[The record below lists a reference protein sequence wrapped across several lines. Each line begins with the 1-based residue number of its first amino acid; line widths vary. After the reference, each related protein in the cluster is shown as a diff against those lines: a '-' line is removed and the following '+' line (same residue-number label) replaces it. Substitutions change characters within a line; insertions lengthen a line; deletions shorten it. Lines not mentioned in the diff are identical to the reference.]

1 MEIRKRNTILFLG
14 MALFVMFFGAGN
26 LLLPA
31 FLGYQTK
38 IDWTST
44 FTGFSLTTVLAP
56 VLAIFAVAI
65 SGNYFTDLGARA
77 HVKLAYF
84 LAFINVLCIGP
95 LIALPR
101 SGASVYE
108 VAIQPILPNAQAIWV
123 CVIFFGAVMLLS
135 FSPNRITGIL
145 GKIFA
150 PLLLF
155 FLVLL
160 ILPGLFTGSVVDLPP
175 TIIEDRFYI
184 GFQEGYQT
192 MDVLA
197 GLIFAVLLIAGA
209 NRKGFTHKI
218 DRVDVVVKSAIL
230 AAFCMLLVYGG
241 LFYLGAHATIE
252 PSEATRSALLVHLA
266 TQNFGNNGIY
276 LISILMILACVTT
289 AIALTAGSANFLE
302 RLTKGKL
309 GYIEGVIS
317 ITLVSTLFAIAGVEE
332 IIEYAAVL
340 LNFIYPVTLVL
351 ILTVL
356 LFGNTIKNPK
366 PYLITLVITMI
377 VSLFGVLIQW
387 FPNQPILNNTLDLL
401 PLSQYNLEWVVPA
414 VCTFIISCFI
424 IDRNLNRDIF
434 KKGNVH

>member
-14 MALFVMFFGAGN
+14 MALFAMFFGAGN

-44 FTGFSLTTVLAP
+44 FTGFSLTAILAP
-56 VLAIFAVAI
+56 VLAIFAVAV

-77 HVKLAYF
+77 NLKLAYF

-123 CVIFFGAVMLLS
+123 CVVFFGAVMLLS

-155 FLVLL
+155 FLALL
-160 ILPGLFTGSVVDLPP
+160 IIPGLFTGSTVELPP
-175 TIIEDRFYI
+175 TVIEDRFYV

-209 NRKGFTHKI
+209 NRKGFTHKS
-218 DRVDVVVKSAIL
+218 DRVEVVLKSAIF
-230 AAFCMLLVYGG
+230 AAVCMLLVYGG
-241 LFYLGAHATIE
+241 LFYLGAHATID
-252 PSEATRSALLVHLA
+252 PSEATRPALLVHIA
-266 TQNFGNNGIY
+266 TQNFGQTGIY
-276 LISILMILACVTT
+276 LISVLMILACITT
-289 AIALTAGSANFLE
+289 AIALIAGSANFME
-302 RLTKGKL
+302 RFTKGKL

-332 IIEYAAVL
+332 IIEYAGAL

-351 ILTVL
+351 ILSVL
-356 LFGNTIKNPK
+356 LFGNTITNQR
-366 PYLITLVITMI
+366 PYFITLIVTMV
-377 VSLFGVLIQW
+377 VSMIRILIKW
-387 FPNQPILNNTLDLL
+387 FPNEEIFTRILEIL

-414 VCTFIISCFI
+414 ILTFIISCFALG
-424 IDRNLNRDIF
+424 RNLNR
-434 KKGNVH
+434 K

>member
-401 PLSQYNLEWVVPA
+401 PLSQYNLEWV
-414 VCTFIISCFI
+414 
-424 IDRNLNRDIF
+424 
-434 KKGNVH
+434 

>member
-351 ILTVL
+351 TLTVL

>member
-14 MALFVMFFGAGN
+14 MALFAMFFGAGN

-38 IDWTST
+38 IDWAST
-44 FTGFSLTTVLAP
+44 FTGFSLTAILAP
-56 VLAIFAVAI
+56 VLAIFAVAV

-77 HVKLAYF
+77 NLKFAYF

-108 VAIQPILPNAQAIWV
+108 VAIQPILPDAQAVWV
-123 CVIFFGAVMLLS
+123 CVLFFGAVMLLS

-155 FLVLL
+155 FLLLL
-160 ILPGLFTGSVVDLPP
+160 IIPGLITGNTVNLPP
-175 TIIEDRFYI
+175 TVIEDRFYV
-184 GFQEGYQT
+184 GFNEGYQT

-209 NRKGFTHKI
+209 NRKGFTHKT
-218 DRVDVVVKSAIL
+218 DRVEVVLKSAIL
-230 AAFCMLLVYGG
+230 AAICMLLVYCG
-241 LFYLGAHATIE
+241 LFYLGAHATID
-252 PSEATRSALLVHLA
+252 PAEATRSSLLVHIA
-266 TQNFGNNGIY
+266 TQNFGTNGIY
-276 LISILMILACVTT
+276 LISILMILACITT

-302 RLTKGKL
+302 RFTKGKL

-317 ITLVSTLFAIAGVEE
+317 ITLVSVLLAITGVEA
-332 IIEYAAVL
+332 IIEYAGAL

-351 ILTVL
+351 ILSVL
-356 LFGNTIKNPK
+356 LFGKTIKNQK
-366 PYLITLVITMI
+366 PYFVTLIITMLI
-377 VSLFGVLIQW
+377 SMIRVLIKW
-387 FPNQPILNNTLDLL
+387 FPDNEVLTAILNVCLYLVF
-401 PLSQYNLEWVVPA
+401 NLEWVVPA
-414 VCTFIISCFI
+414 ILTFIISCFVLG
-424 IDRNLNRDIF
+424 RNLNRKF
-434 KKGNVH
+434 